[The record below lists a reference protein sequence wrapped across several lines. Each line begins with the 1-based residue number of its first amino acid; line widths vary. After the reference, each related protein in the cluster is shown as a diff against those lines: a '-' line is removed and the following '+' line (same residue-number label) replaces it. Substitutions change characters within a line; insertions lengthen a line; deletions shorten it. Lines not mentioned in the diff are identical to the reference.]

1 MSNLIRRSKMKS
13 SDMPLVKSLQETISD
28 SRFTVIREANSICP
42 DLLSSRLL
50 IMEATYLD
58 NPDRKIE
65 SARSHGH
72 THLDE
77 IRQNACLLKSV
88 DYIYLIHFSDRYGHN
103 DIIRLCHKDM
113 PDWLVNRII
122 PSVTAKHCLESNNN
136 NNNNNNNN
144 CSIYKFIVE

>member
-1 MSNLIRRSKMKS
+1 MSIY
-13 SDMPLVKSLQETISD
+13 LVLLCKCSFVLFTVIGD
-28 SRFTVIREANSICP
+28 SRFTVIREANSLCP

-77 IRQNACLLKSV
+77 IRQNASLLKVVVSFF
-88 DYIYLIHFSDRYGHN
+88 LN
-103 DIIRLCHKDM
+103 
-113 PDWLVNRII
+113 
-122 PSVTAKHCLESNNN
+122 
-136 NNNNNNNN
+136 
-144 CSIYKFIVE
+144 